1 LETGPNAVRIR
12 QAQLGGGEIVI
23 THFTISNYR
32 SIGEA
37 VEYELSHWRLI
48 LTRIILTIAVATAI
62 APYGLAQTKSE
73 YVTASRPVAVWPS
86 GPLDVVA
93 AFDKTVGLSTA
104 TSLVGKSIPYFDP
117 AGTANDRTAAPRPL
131 GSLRIVGARL
141 TDAGRT
147 LTLATDPHPRLARYV
162 VPLSATWGNP
172 PINRSAAGET
182 SYDLSGVEVAWSDE
196 GSPDAQPRWTGWWP
210 SLDLKAIRRLTRG
223 SKRHEDGLAILA
235 KPGRLVLSALVRL
248 PKGNVTVYIESSQPI
263 EEAIVGDVQ
272 AELTAT
278 TTPAETYRTLLKMR
292 VAGDPLFL
300 SITCRTAA
308 NNRPFSLRASYR
320 SGEDKTDRPLERDQ
334 LIVPWA
340 PLPSTAATAPLVVP
354 DLAGG
359 DAARGRTIFNGEQ
372 ARCAQCHAIKGQGG
386 KVGPD
391 LTDIG
396 KKGGADLYRAIAAP
410 SAAIDPEFT
419 SYSVATRNG
428 QVVVGVVRA
437 DGPDAIRVTDT
448 NAHTVVISRLEIEQI
463 RPSANSIMPVGLT
476 GALGDAA
483 VRDLIAFLTDRAVS
497 TR

>member
-1 LETGPNAVRIR
+1 MQCIYM
-12 QAQLGGGEIVI
+12 
-23 THFTISNYR
+23 ISQFR
-32 SIGEA
+32 MT
-37 VEYELSHWRLI
+37 LP
-48 LTRIILTIAVATAI
+48 RIILTIAVATAI
-62 APYGLAQTKSE
+62 APYGLAQTKTGPIIATR
-73 YVTASRPVAVWPS
+73 VVAVWPS

-93 AFDKTVGLSTA
+93 AFDKTVDLSTA

-117 AGTANDRTAAPRPL
+117 AGTANDRTAAARPL

-182 SYDLSGVEVAWSDE
+182 GYDFSGVEVAWSDE

-210 SLDLKAIRRLTRG
+210 ALDLEAIRRLTRG

-235 KPGRLVLSALVRL
+235 KPGRLLLSALVRL
-248 PKGNVTVYIESSQPI
+248 PKGNVTVCIESSQPI

-272 AELTAT
+272 AELTAP
-278 TTPAETYRTLLKMR
+278 TTPAESYRALLKMP
-292 VAGDPLFL
+292 VEGDPLFL

-320 SGEDKTDRPLERDQ
+320 SGEDKTDRALERDQ

-448 NAHTVVISRLEIEQI
+448 NAHAVVIPRLEIEQI

>member
-1 LETGPNAVRIR
+1 M
-12 QAQLGGGEIVI
+12 
-23 THFTISNYR
+23 
-32 SIGEA
+32 
-37 VEYELSHWRLI
+37 
-48 LTRIILTIAVATAI
+48 
-62 APYGLAQTKSE
+62 
-73 YVTASRPVAVWPS
+73 
-86 GPLDVVA
+86 
-93 AFDKTVGLSTA
+93 
-104 TSLVGKSIPYFDP
+104 
-117 AGTANDRTAAPRPL
+117 
-131 GSLRIVGARL
+131 
-141 TDAGRT
+141 
-147 LTLATDPHPRLARYV
+147 ATDPHPRLARYV
-162 VPLSATWGNP
+162 VPLPDATGNP

-210 SLDLKAIRRLTRG
+210 ALDLEAIRRLTRG

-235 KPGRLVLSALVRL
+235 KPGRLVLGALVRL
-248 PKGNVTVYIESSQPI
+248 PKGNVTVRIESSQPI
-263 EEAIVGDVQ
+263 EEATVGDVQ
-272 AELTAT
+272 AGLTAP
-278 TTPAETYRTLLKMR
+278 TTPAEIINRALLKVR
-292 VAGDPLFL
+292 SDGDPLFL
-300 SITCRTAA
+300 SITCRTSA
-308 NNRPFSLRASYR
+308 NSQPFSLRASYR
-320 SGEDKTDRPLERDQ
+320 IGADTTDHALDRDQ
-334 LIVPWA
+334 LVLPWA
-340 PLPSTAATAPLVVP
+340 PLPSAVATAPLVVP

-359 DAARGRTIFNGEQ
+359 SAARGQTIFNGEQ
-372 ARCAQCHAIKGQGG
+372 ARCSQCHSFRGQGG

-448 NAHTVVISRLEIEQI
+448 NAHAVVIPRLEIEQI

-497 TR
+497 TH